1 MMGASDRWQAFLSQ
15 IEGRHRGVRDE
26 AWSSA
31 QAMIGGITDGD
42 AAALS
47 RAWSAAESRL
57 QELEK
62 MIIDTWHAKVDAAFA
77 EENVDQQTRMDAY
90 GRGDALKFTVE
101 NEREKLQQRI
111 YAELARQLFARA
123 LADRRDKF
131 CSACGAALA
140 LPVCFRA
147 VEVRCS
153 CGQTA
158 MFEPGGVMRA
168 VEAVGTHALSQN
180 EAWAEWL
187 AMREADRRARQ
198 VRPPVPLQL
207 LKAYERAQIAYWR
220 RYFAARALME
230 PEVARDPASF
240 VRSRMDPWYRYSAQH
255 EEEWKRAGDPREKIV

>member
-1 MMGASDRWQAFLSQ
+1 LSQ

-26 AWSSA
+26 AWASA
-31 QAMIGGITDGD
+31 QAIIGGMTSGD
-42 AAALS
+42 AAPLS
-47 RAWSAAESRL
+47 RAWSATESRL

-62 MIIDTWHAKVDAAFA
+62 MIIDTWHGKVDAVFA
-77 EENVDQQTRMDAY
+77 EENASGERRSEAY
-90 GRGDALKFTVE
+90 GQGDALKVTLE

-158 MFEPGGVMRA
+158 LFEPGELMRA

-198 VRPPVPLQL
+198 MRPPVSLQL

-240 VRSRMDPWYRYSAQH
+240 VRSRMAQWYQYSAQH